1 MSSAVP
7 NPFHSPAARPAAET
21 WCFALQA
28 EASAG
33 LMARVLALF
42 AKRNLVPARWHATLP
57 HGSTELTMDIQVAQ
71 IDRDLAHYIARC
83 MRQIVGVSA
92 VLVSLKG

>member
-7 NPFHSPAARPAAET
+7 NPFHSPAARAGAET

-28 EASAG
+28 EASPG
-33 LMARVLALF
+33 LMGRVLELF
-42 AKRNLVPARWHATLP
+42 AKRNLVPARWHSTLP
-57 HGSTELTMDIQVAQ
+57 HGSSELIMDIQVAQ

-83 MRQIVGVSA
+83 MRQIVGVST
-92 VLVSLKG
+92 VLVSVKG